1 MDEQYQELAN
11 AIVIFAA
18 KEYRCGRRKIRRLTD
33 AVESF
38 EKRMKETREELW
50 DMPNGKEKRKKTKL
64 LMALEDR
71 AASASAAIKYEKN
84 SMKSIERF
92 FESDWTDLLSGM
104 DASAILE
111 RLKKEKDDDEDT
123 DEDEI

>member
-18 KEYRCGRRKIRRLTD
+18 REYRCSRRKIRRLTD

-92 FESDWTDLLSGM
+92 FESDWADLLSGM

-111 RLKKEKDDDEDT
+111 GLKKDDDDDEDT